1 MEEHRHNEPILRFA
15 ARAER
20 LILMALLVMLLVVVA
35 VGALELAFTIVI
47 TLLKPSSWES
57 IYGTEALFRIF
68 EFFFVV
74 LIGVELLETVRIY
87 LEEDVI
93 HVEVVL
99 LVAITAIAR
108 KVIVLD
114 LSKYDPVAVI
124 GLALLAISLC
134 GGFFLLK
141 RASGRIGMGRRD
153 KEA

>member
-1 MEEHRHNEPILRFA
+1 MPRVDNEPVLRFVA
-15 ARAER
+15 KTER
-20 LILMALLVMLLVVVA
+20 LILVALLLMLLVVVA
-35 VGALELAFTIVI
+35 VGAIELAFNIVS
-47 TLLKPSSWES
+47 TLLKPASWES
-57 IYGTEALFRIF
+57 IYGTAALFKIF

-99 LVAITAIAR
+99 LVAITAVAR

-114 LSKYDPVAVI
+114 LSKYEPLTVI

-134 GGFFLLK
+134 GGYFLLK
-141 RASGRIGMGRRD
+141 RAQARIGMGKRNV
-153 KEA
+153 EP